1 MGDSSLRE
9 WLATLGRFLDFA
21 LRVLAA
27 FPAVVL
33 RRGSELVRQFERV
46 AWGSVPIVAT
56 AGFSVGVVTWFQ
68 SRRQLVANGMQD
80 ALPGMLAFAVVVETG
95 PLLASVLVASRM
107 GAGLAAE
114 VGSMNLTEQ
123 LDAQI
128 VLGSPPIESLF
139 APRVLACVL
148 ALPLLTLLMDTM
160 ALFGGMMAENMAG
173 ALTPQAYAIK
183 SLDFLWLRD
192 VIPATLKPGLFGFLI
207 GVIGCWVGLRS
218 GRSTE
223 DVGHAATRGVVL
235 ATLAV
240 FFANVLIVPW
250 IQGIVDAL
258 GLTI

>member
-1 MGDSSLRE
+1 MRE
-9 WLATLGRFLDFA
+9 GVAEFGRFVGFA

-27 FPAVVL
+27 LPGAVW
-33 RRGSELVRQFERV
+33 RRGGEVLAQFERV

-68 SRRQLVANGMQD
+68 TRRQAEANGMQD
-80 ALPGMLAFAVVVETG
+80 AMPGMLAFAVVVETG

-123 LDAQI
+123 LDAQV
-128 VLGSPPIESLF
+128 VLGSPPIQALF

-148 ALPLLTLLMDTM
+148 ALPLLTVLMDAM
-160 ALFGGMMAENMAG
+160 ALLGGMMAESVG
-173 ALTPQAYAIK
+173 GSLTARAYAAK
-183 SLDFLWLRD
+183 SLDYLWLRD
-192 VIPATLKPGLFGFLI
+192 VVPATLKPGVFGFLI
-207 GVIGCWVGLRS
+207 GTIGCWTGLRAA
-218 GRSTE
+218 RSTE
-223 DVGHAATRGVVL
+223 GVGQAATRGVVL

-250 IQGIVDAL
+250 IQGVVEML
-258 GLTI
+258 GLAV

>member
-1 MGDSSLRE
+1 VRGVLIE
-9 WLATLGRFLDFA
+9 LGRYVEFA

-27 FPAVVL
+27 LPGSLV
-33 RRGSELVRQFERV
+33 RRGGPLLAQFERV
-46 AWGSVPIVAT
+46 AWGSLPVVAA

-68 SRRQLVANGMQD
+68 TRRQLAANGMQD
-80 ALPGMLAFAVVVETG
+80 AMPGMLAFAVIVETG

-114 VGSMNLTEQ
+114 IGSMNLTEQ
-123 LDAQI
+123 LEAQV
-128 VLGSPPIESLF
+128 VLGSPPISALF

-148 ALPLLTLLMDTM
+148 ALPLLTILIDATALL
-160 ALFGGMMAENMAG
+160 GGMLAESLG
-173 ALTPQAYAIK
+173 GSLTPRAYALK

-192 VIPATLKPGLFGFLI
+192 VVPATLKPAVFGFLI
-207 GVIGCWVGLRS
+207 GTIGCWTGLRAP
-218 GRSTE
+218 RSTE
-223 DVGHAATRGVVL
+223 GVGQAATRGVVL